1 MKMKNKSF
9 FTVLFICLL
18 LVSCQN
24 NKQVHFIKADELVFD
39 TDFKPSFFN
48 SGRFYDKKNH
58 QEFIYFAD
66 VRTFKE
72 LKIFTLE
79 GVLKY
84 KISLKDAIL
93 GNYINRLILVDL
105 DTIILTTNYNYLNR
119 IFFLNKEGSCWKE
132 IFLDTIITTPIN
144 DEFEIDVSR
153 YGNVVND
160 NILYLHYDR
169 LFLKNELAPTNK
181 YECEKYVNNNRYS
194 APYFLAFNI
203 KDNNNR
209 LGADSLYYKFTDI
222 NHYGPGSANYCFI
235 NNKLF
240 VFSSYSNKI
249 LIINPNTLQLEK
261 EFYVKSAYTSL
272 RNTFLKVGSDST
284 YEYHNVIL
292 QTKANIKKIEYD
304 KVNDLYYVI
313 TLHEVNENAKIRGPH
328 RAFSIHIYDKDFK
341 KLNEQYFESNIYDPN
356 NFIIT
361 SKGILIENSSTKK
374 EYDSVKKVKFSVFKI
389 SK

>member
-1 MKMKNKSF
+1 MKNKSF

-132 IFLDTIITTPIN
+132 IFLDTII
-144 DEFEIDVSR
+144 SR
-153 YGNVVND
+153 P
-160 NILYLHYDR
+160 
-169 LFLKNELAPTNK
+169 LK
-181 YECEKYVNNNRYS
+181 
-194 APYFLAFNI
+194 
-203 KDNNNR
+203 
-209 LGADSLYYKFTDI
+209 
-222 NHYGPGSANYCFI
+222 
-235 NNKLF
+235 
-240 VFSSYSNKI
+240 
-249 LIINPNTLQLEK
+249 
-261 EFYVKSAYTSL
+261 
-272 RNTFLKVGSDST
+272 TF
-284 YEYHNVIL
+284 
-292 QTKANIKKIEYD
+292 
-304 KVNDLYYVI
+304 
-313 TLHEVNENAKIRGPH
+313 
-328 RAFSIHIYDKDFK
+328 
-341 KLNEQYFESNIYDPN
+341 
-356 NFIIT
+356 
-361 SKGILIENSSTKK
+361 
-374 EYDSVKKVKFSVFKI
+374 
-389 SK
+389 